1 MWHTSPGHRSFK
13 LLDPPNAVFAL
24 VGEDVTLPASMS
36 PALNAQGFDVRWTR
50 NDFFKPVLLYQ
61 NSEIIT
67 KNQIEAY
74 KGRTSLFTE
83 ELVNGN
89 VSLRLQDVR
98 VSDDGLYKCFV
109 YSGQWEED
117 AHFTLNV
124 EVVGTQPSI
133 SISTA
138 EDQQTRLECSSEKWS
153 SRPQVTWRDMNGVDV
168 MSQSTLTVQRGNE
181 GLLGVSSV
189 IPIKWEFNVFSCL
202 MRSNTTRPA
211 YQSKMGIYV
220 FAPDVS
226 GWSVAFWVSLAF
238 CVAGTTLLILKWRKM
253 RDKSARYNTK
263 VNFFRAWNLLK
274 ETEMT
279 QHPGML
285 SLG

>member
-1 MWHTSPGHRSFK
+1 HSYLVFLYLCFAFSEKFQVIG
-13 LLDPPNAVFAL
+13 PPNAVFAL

-117 AHFTLNV
+117 VSV
-124 EVVGTQPSI
+124 EHLVGSRVDGVGLKVSWPK
-133 SISTA
+133 
-138 EDQQTRLECSSEKWS
+138 QTRLECSSEKWS

-211 YQSKMGIYV
+211 YQSKMGIYGEW
-220 FAPDVS
+220 F
-226 GWSVAFWVSLAF
+226 FY
-238 CVAGTTLLILKWRKM
+238 LL
-253 RDKSARYNTK
+253 
-263 VNFFRAWNLLK
+263 LL
-274 ETEMT
+274 
-279 QHPGML
+279 
-285 SLG
+285 

>member
-1 MWHTSPGHRSFK
+1 MKSTARNQLQISLGEEFQVIG
-13 LLDPPNAVFAL
+13 PPNAVFAL

-124 EVVGTQPSI
+124 EG
-133 SISTA
+133 
-138 EDQQTRLECSSEKWS
+138 
-153 SRPQVTWRDMNGVDV
+153 N
-168 MSQSTLTVQRGNE
+168 SQCILTHH
-181 GLLGVSSV
+181 
-189 IPIKWEFNVFSCL
+189 
-202 MRSNTTRPA
+202 SN
-211 YQSKMGIYV
+211 
-220 FAPDVS
+220 
-226 GWSVAFWVSLAF
+226 
-238 CVAGTTLLILKWRKM
+238 
-253 RDKSARYNTK
+253 
-263 VNFFRAWNLLK
+263 
-274 ETEMT
+274 
-279 QHPGML
+279 
-285 SLG
+285 

>member
-1 MWHTSPGHRSFK
+1 MKSTARNQLQISLGEEFQVIG
-13 LLDPPNAVFAL
+13 PPNAVFAL

-124 EVVGTQPSI
+124 EGNSQCQHNKHPKKKR
-133 SISTA
+133 A
-138 EDQQTRLECSSEKWS
+138 ELK
-153 SRPQVTWRDMNGVDV
+153 
-168 MSQSTLTVQRGNE
+168 VQE
-181 GLLGVSSV
+181 EL
-189 IPIKWEFNVFSCL
+189 
-202 MRSNTTRPA
+202 
-211 YQSKMGIYV
+211 
-220 FAPDVS
+220 
-226 GWSVAFWVSLAF
+226 
-238 CVAGTTLLILKWRKM
+238 
-253 RDKSARYNTK
+253 
-263 VNFFRAWNLLK
+263 
-274 ETEMT
+274 
-279 QHPGML
+279 ML
-285 SLG
+285 SF